1 MSKIKFCALGGLGEN
16 GKNLYVVTIDEKI
29 FVLDAGIKYPSVDL
43 YGIDAVMPDFEY
55 LVSNKDKIIG
65 IFLSHGHEENCGAIV
80 ELLNAIHVPVFGS
93 HFTISV
99 VEQIMLDKGI
109 DKSHYKLFRI
119 NDNKTLTYDNVTVS
133 FFYTTHS
140 VPESLGISIN
150 TDDGSIVYASDFSFS
165 FTKDYNYQTSFNKIS
180 EISKNN
186 VLLLCAESL
195 GVNNINRDN
204 NDYTFNHVVT
214 EALQIKKRIIF
225 AMYST
230 DLNRVQ
236 KVVDMCVKNG
246 RRIAII
252 GRKVQRIINV
262 AMSTNYL
269 KIPSENLVNLKFLD
283 ENNTNEEDDLAIIIT
298 GLRHEP
304 YFMLQ
309 RMMTNQDK
317 LIKLTEDDTV
327 VTICPPVVGTEK
339 IATRAIDQ
347 LSKTGCKVINIS
359 RKVLK
364 SSHADSEDLKMLYQ
378 ILKPLYI
385 CPVMGEYRHQ
395 YVHKNIAIDAG
406 FTEDKV
412 LVIDNGV
419 EITFE
424 DGLLLDHVEKIPV
437 SDVLVDGSIVGDIN
451 EIVLKDR
458 EQLSEQG
465 AMIVVT
471 NIDVRSREI
480 ISGPSVYTKGFISLY
495 EMDELLEKIANK
507 AEKVIRKT
515 LSEKKSDM
523 ELDWNDLKNELKD
536 NCTRVVKSLSKK
548 SPIIIPVIID
558 INGEDL

>member
-16 GKNLYVVTIDEKI
+16 GKNLYVVTVDDKI
-29 FVLDAGIKYPSVDL
+29 FILDAGIKYPSVDL

-80 ELLNAIHVPVFGS
+80 ELLDAVRVPVFGS

-109 DKSHYKLFRI
+109 DKSNYKLFRI
-119 NDNKTLTYDNVTVS
+119 NDNKVLTYDNVTVS

-195 GVNNINRDN
+195 GVNNISRNK

-214 EALQIKKRIIF
+214 EALQIKKRIVF
-225 AMYST
+225 AMYSS
-230 DLNRVQ
+230 DLNRIQ
-236 KVVDMCVKNG
+236 KVVDMCAKNG

-262 AMSTNYL
+262 AMSTGYL
-269 KIPSENLVNLKFLD
+269 KIPQENLVNLKFLD

-317 LIKLTEDDTV
+317 LIKLNENDTV

-359 RKVLK
+359 KKVLK

-378 ILKPLYI
+378 ILKPLYV

-395 YVHKNIAIDAG
+395 YVHKNIALDAG
-406 FTEDKV
+406 FSEDKV
-412 LVIDNGV
+412 LVVDNGV
-419 EITFE
+419 EIMFE
-424 DGLLLDHVEKIPV
+424 DGLLLNEVNKIPV

-471 NIDVRSREI
+471 NIDVRSRQI

-495 EMDELLEKIANK
+495 EMDELFEKVENK

-523 ELDWNDLKNELKD
+523 ELNWNDLKNELKD
-536 NCTRVVKSLSKK
+536 NCNRVVKSLSKK

>member
-16 GKNLYVVTIDEKI
+16 GKNLYVVTVDDKI
-29 FVLDAGIKYPSVDL
+29 FILDAGIKYPSVDL

-80 ELLNAIHVPVFGS
+80 ELLDAVRVPVFGS

-109 DKSHYKLFRI
+109 DKSNYKLFRI
-119 NDNKTLTYDNVTVS
+119 NDNKVLTYDNVTVS

-195 GVNNINRDN
+195 GVNNISRNK

-214 EALQIKKRIIF
+214 EALQIKKRIVF
-225 AMYST
+225 AMYSS
-230 DLNRVQ
+230 DLNRIQ
-236 KVVDMCVKNG
+236 KVVDMCAKNG

-262 AMSTNYL
+262 AMSTGYL
-269 KIPSENLVNLKFLD
+269 KIPQENLVNLKFLD

-317 LIKLTEDDTV
+317 LIKLNENDTV

-359 RKVLK
+359 KKVLK

-378 ILKPLYI
+378 ILKPLYV

-395 YVHKNIAIDAG
+395 YVHKNIALDAG
-406 FTEDKV
+406 FSEDKV
-412 LVIDNGV
+412 LVVDNGV
-419 EITFE
+419 EIMFE
-424 DGLLLDHVEKIPV
+424 DGLLLNEVNNIPV

-471 NIDVRSREI
+471 NIDVRSRQI

-495 EMDELLEKIANK
+495 EMDELFEKVENK

-523 ELDWNDLKNELKD
+523 ELNWNDLKNELKD
-536 NCTRVVKSLSKK
+536 NCNRVVKSLSKK

>member
-16 GKNLYVVTIDEKI
+16 GKNLYVVTVDDKI
-29 FVLDAGIKYPSVDL
+29 FILDAGIKYPSVEL

-55 LVSNKDKIIG
+55 LVENKDKIIG

-80 ELLNAIHVPVFGS
+80 ELISQLHVPVFSS
-93 HFTISV
+93 HFTISI
-99 VEQIMLDKGI
+99 VEQMLQDQGINKGN
-109 DKSHYKLFRI
+109 YKLYRI
-119 NDNKTLTYDNVTVS
+119 NDNKKLQFDDVSVS

-140 VPESLGISIN
+140 VPESMGISIN
-150 TDDGSIVYASDFSFS
+150 TCDGSIVYASDFSFS

-195 GVNNINRDN
+195 GVNNISRNK
-204 NDYTFNHVVT
+204 NDCTFNHLVK
-214 EALQIKKRIIF
+214 EALQINKRIIF
-225 AMYST
+225 AMYSS
-230 DLNRVQ
+230 DLNRIQ
-236 KVVDMCVKNG
+236 KVVDMCVKGG

-262 AMSTNYL
+262 AMSTGYL
-269 KIPSENLVNLKFLD
+269 KIPQENLVNLKFLD
-283 ENNTNEEDDLAIIIT
+283 ENNLNNDDDLAIIIT
-298 GLRHEP
+298 GIRHEP

-317 LIKLTEDDTV
+317 LIKLVEGDTV
-327 VTICPPVVGTEK
+327 VTICPPVIGTEK

-347 LSKTGCKVINIS
+347 LSKTGCKVINVS
-359 RKVLK
+359 RSILK

-378 ILKPLYI
+378 ILNPLYI

-395 YVHKNIAIDAG
+395 YVHKNIAVDAG
-406 FTEDKV
+406 FSEENV
-412 LVIDNGV
+412 LVLDNGT
-419 EITFE
+419 EIIFE
-424 DGLLLDHVEKIPV
+424 DGLLTNETNKLPV

-458 EQLSEQG
+458 EQLSQEG
-465 AMIVVT
+465 AMFIVT
-471 NIDVRSREI
+471 NIDTKNREI

-495 EMDELLEKIANK
+495 DQDTLF
-507 AEKVIRKT
+507 EKVENNIEKTIRKM
-515 LSEKKSDM
+515 LSDKNNDKD
-523 ELDWNDLKNELKD
+523 LDWNDLKTLIKD
-536 NCTRVVKSLSKK
+536 NSNRVVRSLTKK

-558 INGEDL
+558 INGEDI